1 MLLKIKKENQIS
13 KSFLKKL
20 NSLKNDEILGV
31 PLLNFEGVG
40 PRCQISGS
48 GDPWSHF
55 YTIIVCIFPTF
66 CGGGG
71 WTSNQIFK
79 KGGLDRTLIFIRGL
93 VGKRGLT
100 FLRGGGRSCNFYIK
114 DQLKCEIFNDKKR
127 LETKMFFSVMT
138 KKKNLNWK
146 TLTKNL
152 VIFKR

>member
-79 KGGLDRTLIFIRGL
+79 KGGAWQDLNFYKG
-93 VGKRGLT
+93 VGGKEGVDL
-100 FLRGGGRSCNFYIK
+100 FEGGGGVA
-114 DQLKCEIFNDKKR
+114 IF
-127 LETKMFFSVMT
+127 T
-138 KKKNLNWK
+138 
-146 TLTKNL
+146 
-152 VIFKR
+152 